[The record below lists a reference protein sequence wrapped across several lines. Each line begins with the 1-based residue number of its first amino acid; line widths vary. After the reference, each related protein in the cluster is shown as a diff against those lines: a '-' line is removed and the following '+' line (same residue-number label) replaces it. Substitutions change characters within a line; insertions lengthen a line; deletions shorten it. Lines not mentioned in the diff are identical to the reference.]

1 MNCPSPPLHLLIFP
15 SLIPFPVTYHSS
27 SKHTQYS
34 QVKWNKQTKSTHTSI
49 PLITS
54 HLTLHPKHTQHDQ
67 MSDMTANRKKRKKV
81 YSSHH
86 PWPLGD
92 DIPRQKKRKIVNDIT
107 HQHKHLSYIASHQ
120 HTHIQRKQIKILSF
134 MIYTSKNTKYKKKIT
149 VTTLKCSKHNHNQE
163 QQ

>member
-67 MSDMTANRKKRKKV
+67 MSDMTANRQKRKKKKKKERKKERKYTEV
-81 YSSHH
+81 IT
-86 PWPLGD
+86 GD

-107 HQHKHLSYIASHQ
+107 HQHKHLSYITSHQ

-134 MIYTSKNTKYKKKIT
+134 IIYTSKNTKYKKQIT
-149 VTTLKCSKHNHNQE
+149 PP
-163 QQ
+163 